1 MAQRHSSDD
10 PTSSGVII
18 GVDPH
23 KASHTAAVLGT
34 RRQVLAHLRVP
45 SDRAGYRQLRRWSAR
60 WPRRLWAVE
69 NTAGLGSSLTQW
81 LLNDGEQV
89 VDVPAKLS
97 ARVRLLSSGHGRK
110 TDQADALST
119 AMAACG
125 TAELQPAV
133 IEGHATTLR
142 LLSDRRDE
150 LMASRTQTLNRL
162 HGLLTDLAP
171 GQVPTPLSAHR
182 AATLLRH
189 IRVSAGPAQTRR
201 LLAVDLLHDV
211 RRLDT
216 LVARIDQQIAA
227 AVKQSHSGL
236 TDLFGIGPVLA
247 AKILGRIGEVRR
259 FPTAA
264 RFAS

>member
-1 MAQRHSSDD
+1 MAQRQMAEDL
-10 PTSSGVII
+10 TSSRVII

-34 RRQVLAHLRVP
+34 RREVLAHLRVP

-69 NTAGLGSSLTQW
+69 NTVGLGNSLTQW

-119 AMAACG
+119 ALAACG
-125 TAELQPAV
+125 TAELRPAV
-133 IEGHATTLR
+133 VEVHTTTLR

-150 LMASRTQTLNRL
+150 SVPSWLPRSLGGSGMCDASRRPPASPRIAGWPRSKPPAAMSSVIDS
-162 HGLLTDLAP
+162 HAP
-171 GQVPTPLSAHR
+171 V
-182 AATLLRH
+182 
-189 IRVSAGPAQTRR
+189 
-201 LLAVDLLHDV
+201 
-211 RRLDT
+211 
-216 LVARIDQQIAA
+216 
-227 AVKQSHSGL
+227 
-236 TDLFGIGPVLA
+236 
-247 AKILGRIGEVRR
+247 
-259 FPTAA
+259 TA
-264 RFAS
+264 SSTSPCT